1 MSNAT
6 AATATGSI
14 AEPKSNV
21 KIRFARNSEF
31 ERELNKRV
39 NTYFESTSNTK
50 RDCLN
55 MYIKSF
61 LAISWVI
68 VFYCLIVFAGLP
80 VWGIILASVSLS
92 FALNAL
98 SFNVMHDAIHGA
110 YSKHKIVNKLM
121 GHCHDL

>member
-1 MSNAT
+1 MSNTT
-6 AATATGSI
+6 AATATVSI
-14 AEPKSNV
+14 DEPKSNV
-21 KIRFARNSEF
+21 KIRFAPSSEF

-39 NTYFESTSNTK
+39 NTYFENTSSTK

-61 LAISWVI
+61 LSISWVI
-68 VFYCLIVFAGLP
+68 VSYCLIVFAGLP
-80 VWGIILASVSLS
+80 VWGIVVASVSLG

-110 YSKHKIVNKLM
+110 YSKHKIV
-121 GHCHDL
+121 